1 MEPKKETETKL
12 KRYLR
17 QKKSIENLRREILML
32 RESMHHPP
40 SSDEARALGD
50 LIRRHERA
58 NQEVQAV
65 EEALSYLREEDIRFV
80 KAYYFVPRRLPMW
93 KLERELGMSERTIYR
108 FRNQV
113 LTTLCTLFYG
123 EEE

>member
-40 SSDEARALGD
+40 SPEQARALGE

-58 NQEVQAV
+58 KQEVQAV
-65 EEALSYLREEDIRFV
+65 EEALSYLREEDIHFV
-80 KAYYFVPRRLPMW
+80 KTYYFVPRRLPMW